1 MKLDYSFLN
10 GQTKTEYS
18 EFNHVIEHLDQEET
32 SQSNDIVNLSLS
44 GSIITSGTISHIPNQ
59 EFTSKNIMINFE
71 IMKELDDVQDDNVLR
86 TENCNILE
94 KQKVDSSNSDRNQYI
109 LYVRAVNPG
118 NCAIIASDPRN
129 SFEEIG
135 RVNWKYAMEIGSGIL
150 SKNPQS
156 IFGLNLEMFK
166 EDEQRFGGFYGN
178 NEISRKKMFISVP
191 TSKEEF
197 KVMNQSWEGILKK
210 IEDLD
215 ETTIKEFI
223 NKEGSC
229 GKNVTKINNPKILTN
244 YILYFE
250 EKIPDFVDP
259 NSGFTSYDI
268 NIRYLIFYEN
278 KIYYPKFDEVSDSY
292 QHIPELSNIL
302 PELPILKAEY
312 QDIALIVK
320 NLKGNGNV
328 LDTTVH
334 QKNVSDYLELAK
346 NNDTDAMSLQKEI
359 MTYPNS
365 FSSTIFTFD
374 IELEENLFEDEEYD
388 PLLKPIL
395 NPNAAPSKIIVVDVD
410 IEIFLNKLI
419 MPEGQDINPTLQSFS
434 RQSLKEHGIRT
445 ELSCDYYGDMYTGEK
460 HIQPIESPCAQG
472 GKEEHGCCAD
482 KITKSNDFNNTN
494 CEDIL
499 KNKII
504 SIKINNNMFGYKKFY
519 EFLHESVSKQ
529 SFKERNITISAG
541 QLFIYIL
548 KFANYFCD
556 KIIAYRTS
564 FARQMTQLKP
574 VRELDS
580 PPKLDDIE
588 DLNFPIEDYITRNMS
603 EEEKEKWITDNG
615 RANVKD
621 LFSASNYEPIVNDE
635 ETNKEDEFS
644 KWMGLLAEN
653 EFGLKNP
660 EIDFMGKVIQI
671 NKIFTKN
678 KMHSFSIFLIFLILT
693 YMLGIEENNW
703 LKYMLVPLI
712 NEVKVYN
719 DKVKNL
725 TPEQRNTMIKKLIV
739 RSELIRLNNDKIE
752 SFEDEAIQALAE
764 NINRISSSLE
774 LEKVLVNDTMEDK
787 IQVIEEETIVE
798 EETIIEEKKTIIE
811 EETIV
816 EDEDKDTSST
826 SVVPWLEKNEVTL
839 QEEEEFT
846 KKAGGISNNL
856 ILIILI
862 ILLAYLLIVQ

>member
-10 GQTKTEYS
+10 GETKTEYS
-18 EFNHVIEHLDQEET
+18 EFKHVIEHLDQEDT
-32 SQSNDIVNLSLS
+32 TQSNNIVNLSLS
-44 GSIITSGTISHIPNQ
+44 GSIITSGTRSHIPNQ

-71 IMKELDDVQDDNVLR
+71 IMKELDDVQNDNVLR

-94 KQKVDSSNSDRNQYI
+94 KQKVESSNSDRNQYI
-109 LYVRAVNPG
+109 LYVRAVNPD

-129 SFEEIG
+129 GFEEIG
-135 RVNWKYAMEIGSGIL
+135 RVNWRYVLEIGSGIL
-150 SKNPQS
+150 SENPQS
-156 IFGLNLEMFK
+156 IFGLNLEIFK
-166 EDEQRFGGFYGN
+166 EDEKDDQGFYGN
-178 NEISRKKMFISVP
+178 NEISRKKIFISVP

-197 KVMNQSWEGILKK
+197 KLADIWEGVLKK

-259 NSGFTSYDI
+259 NSGFTSYDVH
-268 NIRYLIFYEN
+268 IRYLIFYEN
-278 KIYYPKFDEVSDSY
+278 KIYYPEFNEESDSY

-302 PELPILKAEY
+302 PDLPILKAEY
-312 QDIALIVK
+312 EDIALIVK

-346 NNDTDAMSLQKEI
+346 NNDTDAIPLEEKI

-374 IELEENLFEDEEYD
+374 IELKENLFEDDEEWSVAD
-388 PLLKPIL
+388 GIRFPTKT
-395 NPNAAPSKIIVVDVD
+395 IIIDVD
-410 IEIFLNKLI
+410 IEMFLNKLI
-419 MPEGQDINPTLQSFS
+419 MPEGKDINDNLEIFS
-434 RQSLKEHGIRT
+434 RQSFKSHGIKT
-445 ELSCDYYGDMYTGEK
+445 ELGCDYYDTMSMPPLNERQLIGSDCAKETGY
-460 HIQPIESPCAQG
+460 
-472 GKEEHGCCAD
+472 GCCAD
-482 KITKSNDFNNTN
+482 KMTRSDDSNNSN
-494 CEDIL
+494 CTDIL
-499 KNKII
+499 ENKVM
-504 SIKINNNMFGYKKFY
+504 SIKVTNHMFGYGQFY
-519 EFLHESVSKQ
+519 RFIYKLVEEATNSHQF
-529 SFKERNITISAG
+529 SFSAG
-541 QLFIYIL
+541 QFFIYIL

-556 KIIAYRTS
+556 QVIAYRTL
-564 FARQMTQLKP
+564 FARKMTKLKTVP
-574 VRELDS
+574 ELNY
-580 PPKLDDIE
+580 PPKLDSNIDT
-588 DLNFPIEDYITRNMS
+588 NFSIEDYITRNMN

-621 LFSASNYEPIVNDE
+621 LFFESNEEPNE
-635 ETNKEDEFS
+635 EKMNNFI

-678 KMHSFSIFLIFLILT
+678 KMHSLTLFLIFAIKMYGLEINK
-693 YMLGIEENNW
+693 ENNW
-703 LKYMLVPLI
+703 LHVVLEPLVD
-712 NEVKVYN
+712 NVAEYN
-719 DKVKNL
+719 SRVNGL
-725 TPEQRNTMIKKLIV
+725 TDEERNTMIKKLIV

-752 SFEDEAIQALAE
+752 SFEDQDVQDLADT
-764 NINRISSSLE
+764 INKISSSLE

-787 IQVIEEETIVE
+787 IQVIEEENIVE
-798 EETIIEEKKTIIE
+798 EETIIEEKEAIVEE

-816 EDEDKDTSST
+816 EDEDKVISST
-826 SVVPWLEKNEVTL
+826 SAVPWLGNNEVTL
-839 QEEEEFT
+839 QEEEELK
-846 KKAGGISNNL
+846 KKAGGISSNL

-862 ILLAYLLIVQ
+862 ILLAYLLITE